1 MIISLIKWLK
11 TSCRRS
17 DLLRKCINYNF
28 FNWHICVKN
37 TWNFQNLLLK
47 RVANK
52 SPPSIYYYF
61 YNKNFFNEVVICE
74 NKVIYLT

>member
-1 MIISLIKWLK
+1 M
-11 TSCRRS
+11 CQ
-17 DLLRKCINYNF
+17 
-28 FNWHICVKN
+28 N